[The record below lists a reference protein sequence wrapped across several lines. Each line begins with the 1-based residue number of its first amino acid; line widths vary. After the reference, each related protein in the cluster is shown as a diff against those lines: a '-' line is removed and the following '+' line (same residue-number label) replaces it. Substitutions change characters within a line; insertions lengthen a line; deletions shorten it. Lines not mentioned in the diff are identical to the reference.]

1 MEDNELNTL
10 FLGQGWSFPTTFN
23 KRERGV
29 EMVSAKEDIDQSL
42 EILLG
47 TTLGERVMRPD
58 FGCNL
63 DDYLFNP
70 ITTTLVTMVRDLVE
84 TAITRH
90 EPRIDVEK
98 VNLNTADAVEGV
110 LLLEIEYTIRTTNAR
125 SNYVFPFYL
134 TEGTNT

>member
-1 MEDNELNTL
+1 M
-10 FLGQGWSFPTTFN
+10 
-23 KRERGV
+23 
-29 EMVSAKEDIDQSL
+29 EMVSAKDDIDQSL

-47 TTLGERVMRPD
+47 TTLGERVLRPD

-70 ITTTLVTMVRDLVE
+70 ITTTLITMVRDLVQ

-110 LLLEIEYTIRTTNAR
+110 LY
-125 SNYVFPFYL
+125 
-134 TEGTNT
+134 